1 MGRSAAAGAS
11 QPGRRAQA
19 RLRHHP
25 GRGGDHGRSAQRG
38 HPLRGDRPAGGPR
51 ADRAARVGRPPPA
64 VPHHDG
70 RRRGAG
76 PAVRADE
83 QGRLGGQG
91 AAEHPSRL
99 GRSMRPPLA
108 RAVLALYP
116 PSWRARYGVEVLA
129 LLDDSGGGPAAVAS
143 LAWHALPAWFYP
155 PRHLHDRPA
164 RMRASLATAL
174 MSWSMLTGLGLVF
187 AQLTQLQGLA
197 PATLPQIRWAY
208 AVFDITL
215 ATSAL
220 IAGLGGL
227 PLWLLMLRQARREQR
242 TRDTV
247 YLLLP
252 VIAPVTYLAGLIVT
266 ARLGGGASGVSQGWF
281 GVITLAGFAAAATAA
296 AGPGLAL
303 RRLQPRGPALRLA
316 ATAAGVSAGVMA
328 VAAVAIVI
336 AVSSLDLWARQFAGY
351 HDSTLSGIYLALVVV
366 AAAVTTVSATRG
378 TRAALTQP

>member
-1 MGRSAAAGAS
+1 
-11 QPGRRAQA
+11 
-19 RLRHHP
+19 
-25 GRGGDHGRSAQRG
+25 
-38 HPLRGDRPAGGPR
+38 
-51 ADRAARVGRPPPA
+51 
-64 VPHHDG
+64 
-70 RRRGAG
+70 
-76 PAVRADE
+76 
-83 QGRLGGQG
+83 
-91 AAEHPSRL
+91 
-99 GRSMRPPLA
+99 MRPPLA
-108 RAVLALYP
+108 RAALALYP
-116 PSWRARYGVEVLA
+116 PAWRARYGDEVLA

-143 LAWHALPAWFYP
+143 LAWHALPAWFCP

-197 PATLPQIRWAY
+197 PAAAPQIGWAY
-208 AVFDITL
+208 AVFDVTL
-215 ATSAL
+215 VISAL

-227 PLWLLMLRQARREQR
+227 PLWLLMLRRAWPEQR

-266 ARLGGGASGVSQGWF
+266 ARLVGGASGVSPGWF

-336 AVSSLDLWARQFAGY
+336 AVTSLDLWARQFAGY
-351 HDSTLSGIYLALVVV
+351 HDGTLSGIYLALVV
-366 AAAVTTVSATRG
+366 ATATVTTVSATRG
-378 TRAALTQP
+378 TRAALAHP

>member
-1 MGRSAAAGAS
+1 MGRSAAAGAG

-19 RLRHHP
+19 RLRDHP
-25 GRGGDHGRSAQRG
+25 GRGGNHGRPAQRG
-38 HPLRGDRPAGGPR
+38 DPLRGHRPAGGPR

-64 VPHHDG
+64 VPHHRG

-91 AAEHPSRL
+91 AAEHAPRL
-99 GRSMRPPLA
+99 GRSMTPA
-108 RAVLALYP
+108 RAALALYP
-116 PSWRARYGVEVLA
+116 PSWRARYGDEVLA
-129 LLDDSGGGPAAVAS
+129 YLDDSGGGPAAVAS
-143 LAWHALPAWFYP
+143 LAWRALPAWFWP

-174 MSWSMLTGLGLVF
+174 MSWSMLAGLGLVF
-187 AQLTQLQGLA
+187 AQLTQLQGITVPGHL
-197 PATLPQIRWAY
+197 QVRWAY
-208 AVFDITL
+208 LAFAVAL
-215 ATSAL
+215 AASAL

-227 PLWLLMLRQARREQR
+227 PLWVLMLRRARREQR
-242 TRDTV
+242 TRDTL

-252 VIAPVTYLAGLIVT
+252 VLAPVAYLAGLILTV
-266 ARLGGGASGVSQGWF
+266 RMVGGANGVSQAWF
-281 GVITLAGFAAAATAA
+281 GVVTAAGFAAAAIAA

-316 ATAAGVSAGVMA
+316 AAAAGVSAAVMA
-328 VAAVAIVI
+328 VAAVAIVV
-336 AVSSLDLWARQFAGY
+336 AVTSLNLWARQFAGY
-351 HDSTLSGIYLALVVV
+351 HDSTLSGIYLALVVA

-378 TRAALTQP
+378 TRAALAHP